1 VKVTVE
7 TVNSHSLNRSIA
19 RGPAAL
25 ANVRRIALPSSARAL
40 STLCPID
47 YEDAFLVDVGPV
59 GERTPEQWA
68 RAIFEDAPIAVRAAL
83 VAGWSAL
90 GLRLGWRRSD
100 RFVLGWPVRRSDPDF
115 VLLAASSPLGLAA
128 ELLLTGHENR
138 LLFATLVQKNN
149 QLIRAVWTG
158 VEPIHG
164 PVVRSA
170 LAMASDRERR
180 RRR

>member
-1 VKVTVE
+1 MKVAVE
-7 TVNSHSLNRSIA
+7 TVNSRSLNRAIA

-68 RAIFEDAPIAVRAAL
+68 RAIFEDAPIAVCAAL

-115 VLLAASSPLGLAA
+115 VGLAA

-149 QLIRAVWTG
+149 QLIRAVWAG

-170 LAMASDRERR
+170 LAMASNRERR